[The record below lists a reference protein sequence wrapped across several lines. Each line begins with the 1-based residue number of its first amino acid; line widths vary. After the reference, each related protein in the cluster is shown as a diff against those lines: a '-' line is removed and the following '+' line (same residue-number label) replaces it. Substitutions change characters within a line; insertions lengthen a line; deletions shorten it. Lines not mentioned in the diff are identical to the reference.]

1 MARTV
6 FWLIGG
12 ALCAA
17 GFLSLLFSFGA
28 EYGEFSQ
35 AISAAGFDGM
45 EDVRTTGFFPF
56 TLLCLGLGAPILIG
70 LNATA
75 WRKTGGY

>member
-6 FWLIGG
+6 FWMIGG
-12 ALCAA
+12 VLCAS
-17 GFLSLLFSFGA
+17 GIMSLLFSFGA
-28 EYGEFSQ
+28 DYGDFSQ
-35 AISAAGFDGM
+35 ALSAAGFDGM
-45 EDVRTTGFFPF
+45 EDIRTTSFFPLTVF
-56 TLLCLGLGAPILIG
+56 CLGLGAPILIG

>member
-6 FWLIGG
+6 FWMIGG
-12 ALCAA
+12 VLCAS
-17 GFLSLLFSFGA
+17 GIMSLLFSFGA
-28 EYGEFSQ
+28 DYGDFNQ
-35 AISAAGFDGM
+35 ALSAAGFDGM
-45 EDVRTTGFFPF
+45 EDIRTTSFFPLTVF
-56 TLLCLGLGAPILIG
+56 CLGLGAPILIG